1 MGEVYFAITTKEEG
15 LGCLKGIKNVVKQIH
30 PDIAIVVDGE
40 YPYICYENLN
50 LLRCCLLVS
59 DESGHSKNN
68 IIERDV
74 SVHLCQYIVLLKSK
88 LLELEKNISLNVN
101 RLYVNSPINVIPEFS
116 YTQFEIRTNNS
127 LKIIKEEIEKIN
139 NYFSIDLNY
148 IIFFKII
155 DERKKYLLSESITL
169 LKLVHKVN
177 NGLGLTCKSVVVN
190 SELDYL
196 LSCNIDAIAIGIGIG
211 GRTHTASEYL
221 DTSNYDLSIFRL
233 WVIVLGCLFNISDI
247 EKSIEVVM

>member
-1 MGEVYFAITTKEEG
+1 MINLQVSFVGEVYFAITTKEEG

-101 RLYVNSPINVIPEFS
+101 RLYVN
-116 YTQFEIRTNNS
+116 
-127 LKIIKEEIEKIN
+127 
-139 NYFSIDLNY
+139 
-148 IIFFKII
+148 
-155 DERKKYLLSESITL
+155 
-169 LKLVHKVN
+169 
-177 NGLGLTCKSVVVN
+177 
-190 SELDYL
+190 
-196 LSCNIDAIAIGIGIG
+196 
-211 GRTHTASEYL
+211 
-221 DTSNYDLSIFRL
+221 
-233 WVIVLGCLFNISDI
+233 
-247 EKSIEVVM
+247 